1 MMNSRENVQQNKIDV
16 EKRAKGSL
24 LESMME
30 PMDQLSKIPP
40 EKTDRRTNDG
50 EMNYQ

>member
-1 MMNSRENVQQNKIDV
+1 MDNRDTIQPDNMDEQNRV
-16 EKRAKGSL
+16 KGSL

-40 EKTDRRTNDG
+40 EKTDRRTSDE
-50 EMNYQ
+50 EMN

>member
-1 MMNSRENVQQNKIDV
+1 MDKRERIQPDSMEEQNQV
-16 EKRAKGSL
+16 KGSL

-40 EKTDRRTNDG
+40 DKTDRRTSDE
-50 EMNYQ
+50 EMI

>member
-1 MMNSRENVQQNKIDV
+1 MDKREPTQSDSME
-16 EKRAKGSL
+16 EKNQVKGSL

-40 EKTDRRTNDG
+40 EKTDRRTSDE
-50 EMNYQ
+50 EMM

>member
-1 MMNSRENVQQNKIDV
+1 MDSHENVQQNNIDEENRV
-16 EKRAKGSL
+16 KGSL

-40 EKTDRRTNDG
+40 EKTDRRTSDG
-50 EMNYQ
+50 EMN

>member
-1 MMNSRENVQQNKIDV
+1 MDNRETIQPDNTDEQNQV
-16 EKRAKGSL
+16 KGSL

-40 EKTDRRTNDG
+40 EKTDRRTSDE
-50 EMNYQ
+50 EMN

>member
-1 MMNSRENVQQNKIDV
+1 MDKREGTQPDSTEEQNQI
-16 EKRAKGSL
+16 KGSL

-40 EKTDRRTNDG
+40 EKTDRRTSDE
-50 EMNYQ
+50 EMI

>member
-1 MMNSRENVQQNKIDV
+1 MDNRERIQPESMDVQNQV
-16 EKRAKGSL
+16 EGSL

-40 EKTDRRTNDG
+40 EKTDRKTSDEGIN
-50 EMNYQ
+50 

>member
-1 MMNSRENVQQNKIDV
+1 MDNRENAQPNNIKEENLV
-16 EKRAKGSL
+16 KGSL

-40 EKTDRRTNDG
+40 DKTDRRTSDE
-50 EMNYQ
+50 EMN

>member
-1 MMNSRENVQQNKIDV
+1 MDKHERTQPDSMDKQNQV
-16 EKRAKGSL
+16 KGSL

-40 EKTDRRTNDG
+40 EKTDRRTSDE
-50 EMNYQ
+50 EMM

>member
-1 MMNSRENVQQNKIDV
+1 MDSRENAQSNNINEENKV
-16 EKRAKGSL
+16 KGSL

-40 EKTDRRTNDG
+40 EKTDPRTSDE
-50 EMNYQ
+50 EMN

>member
-1 MMNSRENVQQNKIDV
+1 MDKRERINPDSMD
-16 EKRAKGSL
+16 EKKQVKGSF

-40 EKTDRRTNDG
+40 EKTDRRTSDE
-50 EMNYQ
+50 EMN

>member
-1 MMNSRENVQQNKIDV
+1 MDNRDTIQPDNMDEQNQV
-16 EKRAKGSL
+16 KGSL

-40 EKTDRRTNDG
+40 EKTDRRTSDE
-50 EMNYQ
+50 EMN

>member
-1 MMNSRENVQQNKIDV
+1 MDKREHIQPDSMDEQNQV
-16 EKRAKGSL
+16 KGSL

-40 EKTDRRTNDG
+40 ENTDRRTSDEEIN
-50 EMNYQ
+50 

>member
-1 MMNSRENVQQNKIDV
+1 MDNRDTIQSDNADEQNQV
-16 EKRAKGSL
+16 KGSL

-40 EKTDRRTNDG
+40 EKTDRRTSDE
-50 EMNYQ
+50 EMN

>member
-1 MMNSRENVQQNKIDV
+1 MMDNRENAQPNNIKEENLV
-16 EKRAKGSL
+16 KGSL

-40 EKTDRRTNDG
+40 DKTDRRTSDE
-50 EMNYQ
+50 EMN